1 MITSS
6 LIRRNGG
13 QSVKIL
19 HIYKKEPDVSTKKIV
34 EVQKAGN
41 QVKIIDLTKG
51 GVSYDALV
59 DEVFAH
65 DKVYCW

>member
-1 MITSS
+1 M
-6 LIRRNGG
+6 
-13 QSVKIL
+13 KIL
-19 HIYKKEPDVSTKKIV
+19 HIYKKEPDASTKKIV